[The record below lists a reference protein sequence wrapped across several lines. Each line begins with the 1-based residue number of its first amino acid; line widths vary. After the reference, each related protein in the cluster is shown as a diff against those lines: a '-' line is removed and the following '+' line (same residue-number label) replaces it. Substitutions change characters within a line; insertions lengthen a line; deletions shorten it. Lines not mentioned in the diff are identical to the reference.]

1 MSPTFNS
8 AARRAIYD
16 DTGRFMGYVECRGSE
31 PLFGPQ
37 APSVLLRREPPALGS
52 RDVTRSAA

>member
-1 MSPTFNS
+1 MSPTFNT

-16 DTGRFMGYVECRGSE
+16 DTGRFMGYVECRGDE

-37 APSVLLRREPPALGS
+37 APSILLRREPPALGS
-52 RDVTRSAA
+52 REFARSAA